1 LSLTATDVK
10 IGYDNNGGKKV
21 EFKWTPIKLINN
33 RPETLYLD
41 NDIEY
46 LNRVDYI
53 FTNGYDFKDITVHSI
68 MYLIGND
75 SRVAGVG
82 KIGHK
87 DSVTSCVRGITTLR
101 LRFRRFSSSAP
112 FWV

>member
-1 LSLTATDVK
+1 VK

-53 FTNGYDFKDITVHSI
+53 FTNGYDFKDVRKTALNLNAFGIVFSVKVHFD
-68 MYLIGND
+68 L
-75 SRVAGVG
+75 
-82 KIGHK
+82 
-87 DSVTSCVRGITTLR
+87 
-101 LRFRRFSSSAP
+101 F
-112 FWV
+112 